1 MATLSLAAVDGHKT
15 KSSLTAMLCPG
26 FELTSVKVTVTEKR
40 SRKRHNQV
48 LKRRTFNEGNTG

>member
-1 MATLSLAAVDGHKT
+1 MPLNPLHATPFSGHAATLSLAAVDGHKT

-40 SRKRHNQV
+40 S
-48 LKRRTFNEGNTG
+48 